1 MTLSNG
7 PTLGIEPTAYCW
19 FAHDASASNIG
30 GQEEKCLSPLR
41 TRKFLLIA
49 NVTTLS
55 HGCKPRIRTSAWGA
69 RNSEKDIN
77 FTWFELVRGF
87 ELSIDN
93 GRLAV
98 HVAES
103 FFFFSIPFLLPSR
116 QVDNTIDFL

>member
-1 MTLSNG
+1 MTLRNS

-19 FAHDASASNIG
+19 FARDASAPN
-30 GQEEKCLSPLR
+30 GQEEKC
-41 TRKFLLIA
+41 LLIA

-55 HGCKPRIRTSAWGA
+55 HDCKPTIRTSAWGA

-77 FTWFELVRGF
+77 FTWFAKLELERIRV
-87 ELSIDN
+87 IDN

-103 FFFFSIPFLLPSR
+103 FVLFFSYPFPLPSR